1 MGNRAVKSV
10 KSVKAVNT
18 VNMVNTVSTAFTDTT
33 KSQPVPTHCPTCNH
47 SGTEFYVSTR
57 DGTRRIQMFF
67 CNSCKNTWKGV
78 LSF

>member
-1 MGNRAVKSV
+1 MGNSAVKTV
-10 KSVKAVNT
+10 KAVKAVNT
-18 VNMVNTVSTAFTDTT
+18 VNVIDIINSVNTD

-57 DGTRRIQMFF
+57 DGTRRNQMFF